1 MNRIAA
7 AQTELEESRYR
18 NSLVNEQTLF
28 LTFYYLFSFF
38 NLSICIE
45 NYIFD
50 DKFLYSRNQNC
61 HCIIIRFPVFRRKL
75 NVESI
80 GIFGIEVMAII
91 EFPGMSGLMAS
102 GGDKNR
108 RFHWNGFSMYNC
120 HMIVCSVLV
129 ITILSRTEHINR
141 CSVFLE
147 HLNIIANICG
157 NAFRCFTR
165 SNKWERSCN
174 TVITFQTLAPCRFTK
189 KPFKIICIPF
199 KRLKVFKCAF
209 LFTG

>member
-18 NSLVNEQTLF
+18 NSLVNEQILF

-50 DKFLYSRNQNC
+50 DKFLYSRNQNG

-80 GIFGIEVMAII
+80 GIFSVEVM
-91 EFPGMSGLMAS
+91 
-102 GGDKNR
+102 
-108 RFHWNGFSMYNC
+108 
-120 HMIVCSVLV
+120 SV
-129 ITILSRTEHINR
+129 I
-141 CSVFLE
+141 
-147 HLNIIANICG
+147 
-157 NAFRCFTR
+157 
-165 SNKWERSCN
+165 K
-174 TVITFQTLAPCRFTK
+174 
-189 KPFKIICIPF
+189 
-199 KRLKVFKCAF
+199 
-209 LFTG
+209 FTGVSRFVNGSGQKD

>member
-75 NVESI
+75 NIKSI

-129 ITILSRTEHINR
+129 ITILTSLDKGT
-141 CSVFLE
+141 
-147 HLNIIANICG
+147 
-157 NAFRCFTR
+157 
-165 SNKWERSCN
+165 
-174 TVITFQTLAPCRFTK
+174 Q
-189 KPFKIICIPF
+189 PFVVCD
-199 KRLKVFKCAF
+199 
-209 LFTG
+209 G